1 MSVASVFTLIKA
13 VALPLQ
19 IGHGF
24 VALRILR
31 CTLASARSTLGLAP
45 GAAGDLLG
53 ETAPP
58 HADHG
63 SPASGARL
71 RGRERPGNKIIL
83 LIETGSAD
91 VRDAAADC
99 SPPSVTVAQP
109 EAIDRLDVGKP
120 PFAHLAAHPRRIM
133 KVTFRHKQNPRVADV
148 RIYRCNSLKEGAGLS
163 RRRESRRCLGY
174 LDHAFPGDPPVK
186 KRAADRYRDALGVF
200 NGFWAGSLTPGK
212 LVGGRW

>member
-1 MSVASVFTLIKA
+1 MT
-13 VALPLQ
+13 ALQP
-19 IGHGF
+19 
-24 VALRILR
+24 
-31 CTLASARSTLGLAP
+31 RSTKIRKGSRTIAGRSIGILGLAS
-45 GAAGDLLG
+45 GAAGDVLG

-133 KVTFRHKQNPRVADV
+133 KVTFRHKQNPSIKNCSNCKTTRPAISSLTLDSSPPREIDTAIRRCIPELHLNTIVRVA
-148 RIYRCNSLKEGAGLS
+148 A
-163 RRRESRRCLGY
+163 
-174 LDHAFPGDPPVK
+174 
-186 KRAADRYRDALGVF
+186 
-200 NGFWAGSLTPGK
+200 
-212 LVGGRW
+212 